1 MMSWLRRRHRE
12 QFTGWIAGFGTAS
25 GHRVV
30 IGHWPRSPYGV
41 VTDVMVEDP
50 AGHRT
55 LYTPTRQLAEF
66 LTATYR
72 FDQVHVVTCNARR
85 SGPRW
90 TVQAGPLQLSFTIG
104 RRTLLGWLLWAM
116 PDALAR
122 KPWWV
127 SLLDLPAR
135 RLLSG
140 VRTRSH
146 TRDGRGQWY
155 GAHDL
160 HPSSPPTPHS
170 TAANWARSEQ
180 STHRSASAS
189 ARCRADPP
197 WSTSPPRSRLSTL
210 EMATP
215 LESCPP
221 RATCG
226 GSCSSRPGQRRSASR
241 FKAAPP
247 AWGESAVSWS
257 GPAGPPSPD
266 RVSGAVR
273 AGRSRTAMSSTAPA
287 AARRSPG

>member
-1 MMSWLRRRHRE
+1 MSWLARRGRE

-30 IGHWPRSPYGV
+30 IGHWPWSPYGV

-55 LYTPTRQLAEF
+55 LYAPTRQLAEF

-72 FDQVHVVTCNARR
+72 FDQVQVVTCNARR

-116 PDALAR
+116 PDVLAR

-127 SLLDLPAR
+127 GLLDLPAR
-135 RLLSG
+135 RLLPG
-140 VRTRSH
+140 VRTRGR
-146 TRDGRGQWY
+146 TRDGRCQWY

-160 HPSSPPTPHS
+160 HAITAVDATLDDRGLGTLRAVRPPVGFGFGSVPGRPSLVHL
-170 TAANWARSEQ
+170 TATIEAVRLGDGDAAGILPRE
-180 STHRSASAS
+180 RPVEG
-189 ARCRADPP
+189 RAAPD
-197 WSTSPPRSRLSTL
+197 
-210 EMATP
+210 
-215 LESCPP
+215 
-221 RATCG
+221 
-226 GSCSSRPGQRRSASR
+226 PGQRRSASR

-247 AWGESAVSWS
+247 AWGER
-257 GPAGPPSPD
+257 P
-266 RVSGAVR
+266 
-273 AGRSRTAMSSTAPA
+273 
-287 AARRSPG
+287 